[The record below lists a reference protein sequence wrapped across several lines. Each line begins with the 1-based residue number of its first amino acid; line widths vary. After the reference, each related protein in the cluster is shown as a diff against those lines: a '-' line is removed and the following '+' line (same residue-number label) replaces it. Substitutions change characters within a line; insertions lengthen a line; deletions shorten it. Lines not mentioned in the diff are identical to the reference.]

1 MELSIPPE
9 LEEKLKRLA
18 ASLRQ
23 TPEKL
28 ALDLLRESIEYHHWF
43 FEEVAKGRADARA
56 GRLIDHEEVVARIN
70 ARYPR

>member
-1 MELSIPPE
+1 MELSISPE

-18 ASLRQ
+18 ASRRQ

-28 ALDLLRESIEYHHWF
+28 APDLLRESIEYNRWF
-43 FEEVAKGRADARA
+43 FAEVEKGRADARA